1 MDYTNIELITR
12 DENDEKVIEIK
23 TQFENLYKTKLIV
36 KKYSSHLDEIDSKKK
51 YFLYLSDDDIKS
63 FLKVNIDKDLIIS
76 ILPNEFCESSILRYG
91 ISQDII
97 EVFEDIF
104 NDELR
109 VDEDFLICNDQVVFK
124 KVSIGNIENLGKKIH
139 SNSIFK
145 SFKILIESLK
155 KLKYKT
161 LELETAKNNKI
172 ATVASGILV
181 LEDYTI
187 MNYLKNL
194 NNSSFNDGKLN
205 AFIMSPNSLFSYF
218 YQIIVIFLHHKFS
231 IGSLPNNIGFI
242 SSSSLHVK
250 CEEALDFLIDDIGLS
265 AKEIELKVI
274 KSKISIN
281 YGRKFLEIIQE
292 KNTTNEDENINMAY
306 LPKGEIEELL
316 ISGKVPLLHKASDE
330 DMKDTLTLLRD
341 NSKTSS
347 IFIILMILSTLLATV
362 GLFQDSTPS
371 VIGAMILAPLMAPII
386 SLSMGVTRSDNMLTQ
401 RSIKTL
407 GLGIISALIF
417 SSLLTLLIPL
427 DIQTSQMSS
436 RVHPNLLD
444 LFVAIFSGIAGAYA
458 SSKEEVAKSL
468 AGVAI
473 AVALVPPLA
482 VVGIGIG
489 WGDLSMILGSSL
501 LFLTNLF
508 GMILSASLTFLV
520 LGFAPIHRAKK
531 GIIYSTI
538 ILLFLSIPLYFSFQ
552 SLISQSNDYDILR
565 HLEINNINTKN
576 IKINILGVNNS
587 TKNSVDLEIEII
599 SKQLLGEKD
608 YELLKANIAQKLN
621 KDIILTISPK
631 IVK

>member
-1 MDYTNIELITR
+1 MDSTNIELITR
-12 DENDEKVIEIK
+12 DENDEKVLKIK
-23 TQFENLYKTKLIV
+23 TQFENLYKTNLTI

-63 FLKVNIDKDLIIS
+63 FLKVNIEKDLIVS

-91 ISQDII
+91 ISQDIT

-109 VDEDFLICNDQVVFK
+109 VDEDFLICNHQVVFK

-139 SNSIFK
+139 SNSIFT

-155 KLKYKT
+155 KLKYKSLT
-161 LELETAKNNKI
+161 LETAKKSKI

-265 AKEIELKVI
+265 AKEIELKVL
-274 KSKISIN
+274 KSKIKIN

-292 KNTTNEDENINMAY
+292 KNPTNEEEDINMAY

-316 ISGKVPLLHKASDE
+316 ISGKVPLFHKASDE
-330 DMKDTLTLLRD
+330 DMKDTLALLRD

-407 GLGIISALIF
+407 GLGIVSALIF

-508 GMILSASLTFLV
+508 GMILSASLTFLF

-531 GIIYSTI
+531 GILYSAT
-538 ILLFLSIPLYFSFQ
+538 ILLLLSIPLYFSFQ
-552 SLISQSNDYDILR
+552 SLISQSNDYNILR
-565 HLEINNINTKN
+565 NIEINKINTKN

-599 SKQLLGEKD
+599 SKQLLEEKD
-608 YELLKANIAQKLN
+608 YELLKANIVQKLH